1 MNTEKATPELFAA
14 LAAIQGEVENASKG
28 SVNPHFKSRYA
39 DLAEILNTV
48 RHVCAKHGVAII
60 QSPGYD
66 PEKNVVTLHTVLGHT
81 KGGYISST
89 AACVPS
95 KTDAQGVG
103 AATTYL
109 RRYSLAAMCGIAQ
122 EDDDG
127 ESAKHTAKAAPISD
141 LQKQQIKD
149 SLEELDADIKAFEKH
164 IGCTIE
170 ALTAPQLP
178 RVNALIDKKR
188 KASESKVKDAASTL
202 EQLIE
207 KAPEK

>member
-1 MNTEKATPELFAA
+1 MNTDKATPELFAA
-14 LAAIQGEVENASKG
+14 IAAIQGEVENASKG

-48 RHVCAKHGVAII
+48 RHVCAAHGVAII

-66 PEKNVVTLHTVLGHT
+66 PEKNVVTLQTILGHE
-81 KGGYISST
+81 KGGYITST

-95 KTDAQGVG
+95 KVDAQGVG

-109 RRYSLAAMCGIAQ
+109 RRYSLAALVGIAQ

-141 LQKQQIKD
+141 LQKKQIKE
-149 SLEELDADIKAFEKH
+149 SLEELGADIEGFEKYM
-164 IGCTIE
+164 G
-170 ALTAPQLP
+170 
-178 RVNALIDKKR
+178 
-188 KASESKVKDAASTL
+188 
-202 EQLIE
+202 
-207 KAPEK
+207 